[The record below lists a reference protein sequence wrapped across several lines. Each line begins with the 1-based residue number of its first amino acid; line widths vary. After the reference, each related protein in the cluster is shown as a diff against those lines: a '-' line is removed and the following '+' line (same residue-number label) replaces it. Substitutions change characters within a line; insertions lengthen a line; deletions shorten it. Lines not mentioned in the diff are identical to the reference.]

1 MQALAMRII
10 LSVSLLLATGCIT
23 PLTEADLEK
32 DLDRA
37 ASSVP
42 ALGRKRIIPI
52 YAETKMAAW
61 ALLADAKS
69 DPSSQ
74 MSHRLSRGLASAA
87 RRGFGVVVGGPYPAL
102 SDQVVLNALTLN
114 NEHPLGGMTI
124 VFVSEKP
131 PSEELRKAA
140 KHADARLYHREFRW

>member
-1 MQALAMRII
+1 MHARAMRII
-10 LSVSLLLATGCIT
+10 LGVSLMLATGCIT
-23 PLTEADLEK
+23 PLSEADLEK

-69 DPSSQ
+69 DPSSL
-74 MSHRLSRGLASAA
+74 MSYRLSRGLAAAA
-87 RRGFGVVVGGPYPAL
+87 RRGLGVVVGGPYPAL
-102 SDQVVLNALTLN
+102 SDQVVRNALTLHR
-114 NEHPLGGMTI
+114 ERPLGGLTL
-124 VFVSEKP
+124 VFVSAKP
-131 PSEELRKAA
+131 PSEALYKAA
-140 KHADARLYHREFRW
+140 KHAEARVYHREFR

>member
-1 MQALAMRII
+1 MHARAIPIVLTVSLMLAM
-10 LSVSLLLATGCIT
+10 GCVT
-23 PLTEADLEK
+23 PLTEADLETN
-32 DLDRA
+32 LDRA

-69 DPSSQ
+69 DPSSP
-74 MSHRLSRGLASAA
+74 MSYRLSRGLAVAA

-102 SDQVVLNALTLN
+102 SDQVVRNALTL
-114 NEHPLGGMTI
+114 HSKRPFGRLTL
-124 VFVSEKP
+124 VFVSAKP
-131 PSEELRKAA
+131 PSEALSQAA
-140 KHADARLYHREFRW
+140 ASAGARLHHRQFR

>member
-1 MQALAMRII
+1 MHSRAIAIVLG
-10 LSVSLLLATGCIT
+10 VSLMLATGCVT
-23 PLTEADLEK
+23 RLTEADLEK

-69 DPSSQ
+69 DPSSP
-74 MSHRLSRGLASAA
+74 MSYRVSRGLAAAA

-102 SDQVVLNALTLN
+102 SDQVLRNALTLHR
-114 NEHPLGGMTI
+114 ERPLRGLKLL
-124 VFVSEKP
+124 FVSAKP
-131 PSEELRKAA
+131 PSEALWKAA
-140 KHADARLYHREFRW
+140 KHAGARLHHREFR